1 MQLGYRMLR
10 ISTALL
16 LLSATLSA
24 GKPKTTGPFKNEN
37 QSVSISATLILD
49 REQIKELI
57 GSDLDGHY
65 ILVDVTVTPKFGSAV
80 DVRRDNFVLKTDKD
94 GERATP
100 YVPSQIAGKGALVVT
115 EKSATAPSGG
125 GQFGSPYDYPAYGG
139 GVGGAPTMI
148 TEAQGKMQ
156 NGAKGDTPLAK
167 TLNEKMLPEKKTEAP
182 VSGLLYFPM
191 EKQKQKDLELWYNT
205 PDGKLILRFR

>member
-1 MQLGYRMLR
+1 MLR
-10 ISTALL
+10 FCTALL
-16 LLSATLSA
+16 LLAAALTA
-24 GKPKTTGPFKNEN
+24 GKPKTTGPAKNEN
-37 QSVSISATLILD
+37 QSVAITASLILD
-49 REQIKELI
+49 REEIKLLV

-65 ILVDVTVTPKFGSAV
+65 ILVNLTVTPKFGATV
-80 DVRRDNFVLKTDKD
+80 DVRRDDFILKTDKD

-100 YVPSQIAGKGALVVT
+100 WAPSQIAGKGALVVT
-115 EKSATAPSGG
+115 QKSASASTGG

-156 NGAKGDTPLAK
+156 NGAKGDTPLMK
-167 TLNEKMLPEKKTEAP
+167 TLNDKILPEKKSEAP